1 MENDT
6 VSVIVPVY
14 NVEKYLD
21 TCINSLLNQSYNKLE
36 IILIDDGSSDD
47 SGKLCDAFEQENSR
61 IKVIHKEN
69 EGLGLSRNA
78 GLKIAQGK
86 YVTFVDSDDLL
97 GTSAIEDLVKA
108 ADKNNADICIGGFTR
123 INRNGEEIFEEQ
135 YTRRIALGKEK
146 SQDVFIQ
153 MLGSLPES
161 HKSLKMSVWNCLY
174 RLDLI
179 KHYNLKFVSEREL
192 ISEDIIWHSEYFK
205 YVNTSV
211 IIDNTAYYYR
221 ENQKSLTQS
230 YNSKRFRLSMNLY
243 FELTKRINENNL
255 NKEAELRNKKQLFIN
270 IRTCIA
276 QEKSQNLKQAVKNI
290 NTITKDKDLIQIIN
304 DYPISRLELKQRT
317 FLLMLKHRWNLAL
330 ALLSKGLVI

>member
-1 MENDT
+1 MKDDI

-14 NVEKYLD
+14 NVEKYLA
-21 TCINSLLNQSYNKLE
+21 TCINSLLNQSYNNLE
-36 IILIDDGSSDD
+36 IILVDDGSKDA
-47 SGKLCDAFEQENSR
+47 SGKICDAFEKENSR

-86 YVTFVDSDDLL
+86 YVTFVDSDDFL

-123 INRNGEEIFEEQ
+123 INENGEKIFEEK
-135 YTRRIALGKEK
+135 YVKMVASGKEK

-174 RLDLI
+174 SLDLI
-179 KHYNLKFVSEREL
+179 RRYNLNFVSEREL

-211 IIDNTAYYYR
+211 IIDNVAYFYR
-221 ENQKSLTQS
+221 ENEKSLTQS
-230 YNSKRFRLSMNLY
+230 YNSNRFRLSMNLY
-243 FELTKRINENNL
+243 FELTKRINEINL
-255 NKEAELRNKKQLFIN
+255 NKEIGRAH
-270 IRTCIA
+270 
-276 QEKSQNLKQAVKNI
+276 V
-290 NTITKDKDLIQIIN
+290 
-304 DYPISRLELKQRT
+304 
-317 FLLMLKHRWNLAL
+317 
-330 ALLSKGLVI
+330 